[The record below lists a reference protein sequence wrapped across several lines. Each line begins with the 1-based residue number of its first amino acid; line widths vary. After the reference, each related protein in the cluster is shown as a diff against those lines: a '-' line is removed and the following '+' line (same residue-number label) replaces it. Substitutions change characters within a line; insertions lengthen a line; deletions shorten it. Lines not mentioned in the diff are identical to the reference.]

1 MTTVGTTIRDRVREN
16 TPAEDNSVMDQKVMD
31 RMSRFRNLS
40 ISEINRRLE
49 KLQKEWDIERALEVN
64 ASSIALA
71 SIFLGTFRRKSWFLL
86 TFVVAGFLLQHGIQG
101 WCPPLIPLRKMGFR
115 TRAEI
120 DEEIYALKA
129 LRGDFDNISATSSPE
144 DILAGFRR

>member
-1 MTTVGTTIRDRVREN
+1 MATEGTTIKDRVREN
-16 TPAEDNSVMDQKVMD
+16 TPEDKNMRMDQTVMD
-31 RMSRFRNLS
+31 RMSRYRNLS

-64 ASSIALA
+64 ASSLALTGV
-71 SIFLGTFRRKSWFLL
+71 FLGAFMSRKWYLL
-86 TFVVAGFLLQHGIQG
+86 TFAATGFLLQYVIKG
-101 WCPPLIPLRKMGFR
+101 WSPPLVLLRKAGFR

-129 LRGDFDNISATSSPE
+129 LRGDFDNISSTSSPE
-144 DILAGFRR
+144 DILASFRR